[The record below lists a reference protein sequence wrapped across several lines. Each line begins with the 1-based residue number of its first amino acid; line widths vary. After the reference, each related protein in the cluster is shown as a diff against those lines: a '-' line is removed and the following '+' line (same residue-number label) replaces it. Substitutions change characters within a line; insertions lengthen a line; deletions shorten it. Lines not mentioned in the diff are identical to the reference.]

1 MLNIEIADYF
11 TPANSHFTVIE
22 FTGNN
27 LGRDMTYSIAWG
39 LFALTL
45 LIVGFWVSARGAR
58 YAGLGLMALT
68 LLKVFFHDLASL
80 ESIYRIAAL
89 IGVAIIALAASF
101 LYQRFFDRTTTR

>member
-1 MLNIEIADYF
+1 
-11 TPANSHFTVIE
+11 
-22 FTGNN
+22 
-27 LGRDMTYSIAWG
+27 MTYSIAWG

-58 YAGLGLMALT
+58 YAGIGLMAVT

-89 IGVAIIALAASF
+89 IGVAILALAASF
-101 LYQRFFDRTTTR
+101 LYQRFFDRTETK